1 MGAMQLELSNFQP
14 FAANEA
20 VEQEVQDLGGAEQVS
35 APMIEKSDQD
45 LASLIRSVGMTSI
58 TDIDNLVS
66 EFQEARNYLQSE
78 GNRIRAEIARYTA
91 LTGAAS
97 ASVKIIFDAVRA
109 WRTADRA
116 QPIKHEHI

>member
-1 MGAMQLELSNFQP
+1 MDAMQLPNFQP
-14 FAANEA
+14 LALNEDD
-20 VEQEVQDLGGAEQVS
+20 VPELDLGGAEPLPPVS
-35 APMIEKSDQD
+35 DHD

-66 EFQEARNYLQSE
+66 ELQEARNYLQSE

-109 WRTADRA
+109 WRTADHSRTTNQA
-116 QPIKHEHI
+116 

>member
-1 MGAMQLELSNFQP
+1 MQIELSNFQP
-14 FAANEA
+14 LAANEA
-20 VEQEVQDLGGAEQVS
+20 IEQEVPDLGGAEQLS
-35 APMIEKSDQD
+35 APMIESDQE
-45 LASLIRSVGMTSI
+45 LASLIRSVGVTSI
-58 TDIDNLVS
+58 TDIDDLVI
-66 EFQEARNYLQSE
+66 ELQEARNYLQSE

-116 QPIKHEHI
+116 QPIKHERI